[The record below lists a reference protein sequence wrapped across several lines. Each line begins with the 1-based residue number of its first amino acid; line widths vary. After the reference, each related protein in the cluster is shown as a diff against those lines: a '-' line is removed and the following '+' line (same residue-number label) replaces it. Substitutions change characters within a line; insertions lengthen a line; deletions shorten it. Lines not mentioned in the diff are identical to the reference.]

1 MVDPTTLPL
10 DEAMVFLFINHS
22 RGHVEEHALHIMAS
36 VSERITPPDERLY
49 DDFEVKNWTEMYG
62 DKHSTGMGSVSY
74 SPKVH
79 GAVESL
85 IKKGIIVRDQDK
97 PLSLRLVY

>member
-10 DEAMVFLFINHS
+10 DEAMIFLFITHS

-36 VSERITPPDERLY
+36 VSERLAPPGERLY
-49 DDFEVKNWTEMYG
+49 DDFEVKNWTEMFGEKY
-62 DKHSTGMGSVSY
+62 STGMGSVSY
-74 SPKVH
+74 SQKVH
-79 GAVESL
+79 GVVESL
-85 IKKGIIVRDQDK
+85 IKKGILVRDSDK